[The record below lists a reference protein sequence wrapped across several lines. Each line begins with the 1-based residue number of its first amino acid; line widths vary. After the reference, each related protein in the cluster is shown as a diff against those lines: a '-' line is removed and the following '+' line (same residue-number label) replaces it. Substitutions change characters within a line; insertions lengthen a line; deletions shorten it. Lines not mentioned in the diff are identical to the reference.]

1 MSSDADL
8 NNLLGMA
15 RTAEL
20 GGNSQEATN
29 YYNRVLEIDPS
40 VYEAWIGKGKA
51 AGWQSSLVNFRLPE
65 MIVAFTNAIGSAP
78 PEAKEAVAKQVVDE
92 ANKIVVA
99 LYGLA
104 RKHLVDFASL
114 DGTWPAY
121 LIQIGQL
128 LDTMEEVRTWLPANR
143 DTLENI
149 VYFCK
154 DNIEGYSFRD
164 QFNNNMPGAYGITPQ
179 YEQLLRT
186 KLESAA
192 SALTALD
199 PSYAPPAIE
208 KKSADACF
216 VVTATMGDFNHPN
229 VTLLR
234 RFRDDWILKR
244 PWGERFVS
252 CYYQIGP
259 KVADVISPRPVLRRL
274 SYRCLVLPAS
284 WVANRLLR

>member
-1 MSSDADL
+1 VSSDA
-8 NNLLGMA
+8 NISNLLGMA
-15 RTAEL
+15 RTAEV
-20 GGNSQEATN
+20 GGNTQEATN

-40 VYEAWIGKGKA
+40 AYEAWIGKGKA

-65 MIVAFTNAIGSAP
+65 MIVAFTNAIGAAP
-78 PEAKEAVAKQVVDE
+78 SEAKEAVAKQA
-92 ANKIVVA
+92 ANNANEIVVA
-99 LYGLA
+99 LYGMA
-104 RKHLVDFASL
+104 RKHLVEFASL
-114 DGTWPAY
+114 DSTWPAY
-121 LIQIGQL
+121 LGQVGQL
-128 LDTMEEVRTWLPANR
+128 LDTMEVVRTWLPGNR

-149 VYFCK
+149 IYFCR

-164 QFNNNMPGAYGITPQ
+164 QFNNNMPSLHSITPQ
-179 YEQLLRT
+179 YEHLLRT
-186 KLESAA
+186 KLDSAA
-192 SALTALD
+192 SALTAID
-199 PSYAPPAIE
+199 PTYAPPAIE

-259 KVADVISPRPVLRRL
+259 KLADIISHRPLLRRL

-284 WVANRLLR
+284 RVASRLLQ

>member
-1 MSSDADL
+1 MSSDANI

-20 GGNSQEATN
+20 GGNTQEAIN

-51 AGWQSSLVNFRLPE
+51 AGLQSSLANFRLPE
-65 MIVAFTNAIGSAP
+65 MTVAFTNAIGSAP
-78 PEAKEAVAKQVVDE
+78 PEAKEAVAKQVADE

-99 LYGLA
+99 LYGAA
-104 RKHLVDFASL
+104 RKHLEDFVSL
-114 DGTWPAY
+114 DNTWPTY
-121 LIQIGQL
+121 LGQIGQL
-128 LDTMEEVRTWLPANR
+128 LNTMEEVRTWLPANR

-164 QFNNNMPGAYGITPQ
+164 QFNNNMPGLHSITVQ
-179 YEQLLRT
+179 YEQLLRA

-199 PSYAPPAIE
+199 PTYAPPAIE

-216 VVTATMGDFNHPN
+216 VVTATMGDFDHPN

-252 CYYQIGP
+252 HYYQIGP
-259 KVADVISPRPVLRRL
+259 TLADVISPRPVLRRL

-284 WVANRLLR
+284 WIANRLLR

>member
-1 MSSDADL
+1 MAKGGSIVSSDANI

-20 GGNSQEATN
+20 GGNTQEATN

-40 VYEAWIGKGKA
+40 IYEAWIGKGKA

-65 MIVAFTNAIGSAP
+65 MTVAFTNAIGSAP
-78 PEAKEAVAKQVVDE
+78 PEAKEAVAKQAVDE

-99 LYGLA
+99 LYGIA
-104 RKHLVDFASL
+104 RNHLSEFASL
-114 DGTWPAY
+114 DNAWPAY
-121 LIQIGQL
+121 LSQIAQL

-149 VYFCK
+149 VHFCK

-164 QFNNNMPGAYGITPQ
+164 QFNNNMPALHGITPQ

-186 KLESAA
+186 KLESAT
-192 SALTALD
+192 SALIALD
-199 PSYAPPAIE
+199 PTYAPPAIE

-216 VVTATMGDFNHPN
+216 VVTATMGDFNHPH

-234 RFRDDWILKR
+234 GLRDDCD
-244 PWGERFVS
+244 S
-252 CYYQIGP
+252 
-259 KVADVISPRPVLRRL
+259 
-274 SYRCLVLPAS
+274 
-284 WVANRLLR
+284 